1 MLRKFKSVLGSALIL
16 VAGAAYATSTE
27 DEAKLTED
35 ARRMAV
41 KLLDQIRGEVVRE
54 MESSGPLRSIVVCK
68 YSAPE
73 LTSVLSRQNGVRLT
87 RVSLKPRNRSIGE
100 PDAWEQQVLLDF
112 ERRLSRGEKIEALD
126 HAEVVHEPAGR
137 YFRFMKAIPMGQACV
152 SCHGTN
158 ISEATKASLA
168 VEYPYDKAVDFSI
181 GQIRG
186 AVSVKKPL

>member
-1 MLRKFKSVLGSALIL
+1 MGPGWSRIFGLTLLLF
-16 VAGAAYATSTE
+16 AGGAHPAPGE
-27 DEAKLTED
+27 EEARLTEES
-35 ARRMAV
+35 RRIAT
-41 KLLDQIRGEVVRE
+41 KLLDQLRGEVVRE

-73 LTSVLSRQNGVRLT
+73 LTSMLSRQNGIRVT

-112 ERRLSRGEKIEALD
+112 EKRLSKGEKIEAID
-126 HAEVVHEPAGR
+126 HAEIVHEPIGR

-152 SCHGTN
+152 SCHGPN
-158 ISEATKASLA
+158 VSDAIRSMLAT
-168 VEYPYDKAVDFSI
+168 EYPHDKAIDFTV